1 MTDWKFYGLLGLLAW
16 TILIVYGALFW
27 QLLD

>member
-1 MTDWKFYGLLGLLAW
+1 MTDWKFYGLLGLLVW